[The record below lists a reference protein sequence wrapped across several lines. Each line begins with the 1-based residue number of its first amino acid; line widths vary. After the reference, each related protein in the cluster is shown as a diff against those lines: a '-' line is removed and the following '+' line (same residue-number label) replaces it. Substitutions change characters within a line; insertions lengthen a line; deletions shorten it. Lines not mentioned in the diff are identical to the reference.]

1 MAFSPNKDSLNV
13 LIPADSVGAFTVPE
27 DRLKVWENDYVYLK
41 PLGSYGTSP
50 LYKKSNPEVP
60 EYNLHIKLADPFE
73 TINRG
78 MKVNEIIYPLTS
90 LVNEKEELPVLTLDN
105 KVIEIPEVTIHG
117 QKRNVMRGKFMG
129 TLDSIAKYD
138 LYMDYICIYGVLN
151 CPRHKR
157 DEIGSSKA
165 TPGHYYYQIVAYG
178 TPNEHA
184 IRILYQPPHF
194 KEDELL
200 KMSNLSRVKA
210 YHGNPEFYKPNY
222 DKESE
227 ADIIPD
233 FRNTLLWAPSV
244 ITDEKGEATLS
255 FYCSDINTDFVG
267 RIEGVSG
274 SGLLGTENFEF
285 TVRKLKITP

>member
-1 MAFSPNKDSLNV
+1 M
-13 LIPADSVGAFTVPE
+13 
-27 DRLKVWENDYVYLK
+27 
-41 PLGSYGTSP
+41 
-50 LYKKSNPEVP
+50 P

-90 LVNEKEELPVLTLDN
+90 LVNEKEELPALTLDN
-105 KVIEIPEVTIHG
+105 KVIEIPEVTIHD
-117 QKRNVMRGKFMG
+117 QNRNVIRGKFMG

-210 YHGNPEFYKPNY
+210 YHGNPEFYKPTY

-255 FYCSDINTDFVG
+255 FFVP
-267 RIEGVSG
+267 ISILI
-274 SGLLGTENFEF
+274 LLAE
-285 TVRKLKITP
+285 